1 MTLRLGACRWLSHC
15 PHPALRRL
23 AGLAWAPVVASGL
36 AVAACDTASIPAA
49 PTSVSTEQVSLTPI
63 AQASEWPASTPDA
76 EGLDPDVLSDLVR
89 KLRRGEFGSVSSVL
103 VVRNDR
109 LVLEEYNGW
118 SSSRPHTLQSV
129 TKSVTSLVVGL
140 AIADGRLSVT
150 DRITPL
156 VSSYEPIAAM
166 DQWKG
171 AMSVRDLLTMRSGF
185 DWREWPYAGS
195 PLERV
200 NTCHCDWLRLILDWP
215 MREQP
220 GTRWEYVSGAP
231 ILLAGVVG
239 FVTGRQFD
247 DYAAERLFKPL
258 GTVSERWAMYSS
270 APPGL
275 PHTGGGLYMRPR
287 DMAKIG
293 SLVLNEGAWQ
303 GIQIVPPDWIRESTG
318 RIVSSPPAGW
328 PHPVDYGYLWW
339 LMSLTDPMNTRPEPG
354 DVIVAA
360 GAQGQW
366 IMVAPRYRL
375 VMTATGETDND
386 FGRMYAPN
394 FFYTHVLASV
404 RR

>member
-1 MTLRLGACRWLSHC
+1 MCAVF
-15 PHPALRRL
+15 L
-23 AGLAWAPVVASGL
+23 AGAAAGSGCGSASSP
-36 AVAACDTASIPAA
+36 ASPASA
-49 PTSVSTEQVSLTPI
+49 STDQVFLTPVP
-63 AQASEWPASTPDA
+63 QTSEWPASTPDA
-76 EGLDPDVLSDLVR
+76 EGLDPDALTDLVR
-89 KLRRGEFGSVSSVL
+89 RLRHGEFGSVSSVL

-109 LVLEEYNGW
+109 LVMEEYNGW
-118 SSSRPHTLQSV
+118 SASRVHQLQSV
-129 TKSVTSLVVGL
+129 TKSVTSLIVG
-140 AIADGRLSVT
+140 IAVAEGRLRVT
-150 DRITPL
+150 DRVMPL
-156 VSSYEPIAAM
+156 ASAYEPIASMDERKAAM
-166 DQWKG
+166 TVG
-171 AMSVRDLLTMRSGF
+171 DLLTMRSGF
-185 DWREWPYAGS
+185 DWSEWPYAGS

-239 FVTGRQFD
+239 SVTGQRFD
-247 DYAAERLFKPL
+247 DYAADHLFRPL
-258 GTVSERWAMYSS
+258 GTVNERWAMYSS
-270 APPGL
+270 TPPGL

-303 GIQIVPPDWIRESTG
+303 GAQIVPSEWIRESTR

-339 LMSLTDPMNTRPEPG
+339 LMSLADPMNARPEPG

-394 FFYTHVLASV
+394 FFYSHVLASV
-404 RR
+404 KR

>member
-1 MTLRLGACRWLSHC
+1 MCAVF
-15 PHPALRRL
+15 L
-23 AGLAWAPVVASGL
+23 AGAAVGSGCGSASSP
-36 AVAACDTASIPAA
+36 ASPASA
-49 PTSVSTEQVSLTPI
+49 STDQVFLTPVP
-63 AQASEWPASTPDA
+63 QTSEWPASTPDA
-76 EGLDPDVLSDLVR
+76 EGLDPDVLTDLVR
-89 KLRRGEFGSVSSVL
+89 RLRHGEFGSVSSVL

-118 SSSRPHTLQSV
+118 SASRVHQLQSV
-129 TKSVTSLVVGL
+129 TKSVTSLIVG
-140 AIADGRLSVT
+140 IAVAEGRLRVT
-150 DRITPL
+150 DRVMPL
-156 VSSYEPIAAM
+156 ASAYEPIASMDERKAAM
-166 DQWKG
+166 TVG
-171 AMSVRDLLTMRSGF
+171 DLLTMRSGF
-185 DWREWPYAGS
+185 DWSEWPYAGS

-239 FVTGRQFD
+239 SVTGQRFD
-247 DYAAERLFKPL
+247 DYAADHLFRPL
-258 GTVSERWAMYSS
+258 GTVNERWAMYSS
-270 APPGL
+270 TPPGL

-293 SLVLNEGAWQ
+293 SLVLDEGAWQ
-303 GIQIVPPDWIRESTG
+303 GAQIVPSEWIRESTR

-339 LMSLTDPMNTRPEPG
+339 LMSLADPMNARPEPG
-354 DVIVAA
+354 DIIVAA

-394 FFYTHVLASV
+394 FFYSHVLASV
-404 RR
+404 KR